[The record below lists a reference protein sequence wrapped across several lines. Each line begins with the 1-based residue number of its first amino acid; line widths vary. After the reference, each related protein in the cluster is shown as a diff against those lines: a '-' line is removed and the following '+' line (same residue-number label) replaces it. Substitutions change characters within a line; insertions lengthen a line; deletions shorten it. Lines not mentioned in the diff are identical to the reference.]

1 MPIWNCS
8 SAKLCASILATSRS
22 RHFEQG
28 RLICRATAP
37 GCLLRTA
44 GDAPA
49 LLVPG
54 GNRVGQLSSHYSA
67 ATGRGD
73 SRSVSE
79 FRHNFIQGRIDNRDL
94 CAQSDHLVKFNYV
107 IRTHSHAT
115 VTHRQSQ
122 VSFFRRSVNVDITA
136 EGIRV
141 LQLPPTQP
149 KNAANDRIAPES
161 IG

>member
-8 SAKLCASILATSRS
+8 RAKRCASILATSRDY
-22 RHFEQG
+22 HFEQG

-37 GCLLRTA
+37 GCQSCERQATS
-44 GDAPA
+44 PA
-49 LLVPG
+49 LSVPG
-54 GNRVGQLSSHYSA
+54 GNRQLSPHYSA

-73 SRSVSE
+73 SRPVSE
-79 FRHNFIQGRIDNRDL
+79 FRHNLIQGRIDNCDL

-115 VTHRQSQ
+115 VADRQSQ
-122 VSFFRRSVNVDITA
+122 VPFFRRSVNIDITA

-141 LQLPPTQP
+141 LRLSPTQP
-149 KNAANDRIAPES
+149 KNAANDRIAPGS